1 MDTLARFLVLTLS
14 PRTHSSII
22 FELRRDPDQAW
33 LYPGFNATLSNQPY
47 FLVRQPA
54 A

>member
-14 PRTHSSII
+14 RRFALEYY